1 MFKFQGLACLPICFF
16 SLMSSAVADSIA
28 LDKVVVSASRSTS
41 TNVQN
46 ASNIVVISRQEILNS
61 GARSVAEILRGQPG
75 VHVSDPFGDGSIA
88 SIDMRGFGASANAN
102 TVVMVDGRKLNFAS
116 DSGALY
122 LNRVQLEN
130 IEQIEIV
137 QGSAGVLFGN
147 MAVGGVINIITR
159 QPQRDESVISFEAG
173 SYNRFSQTLR
183 LDKQLADNWF
193 LSGLASHR
201 DADNY
206 RDNNESKFGLL
217 SLAVRKQMDDA
228 SFYAEYQHLD
238 DYQATPGSLFLDEIA
253 LDRNQSAAVYVDDYQ
268 DLVSDDL
275 RLGFRSE
282 LVKYLSLEV
291 DGHWQNDDRKF
302 VTSFRAFGPGSVATQ
317 DRETININPR
327 LIADFPGA
335 QVTAGLDFQST
346 DYLLVSAFG
355 PQPVDQVITAAYLQ
369 SVIRINRQLD
379 ATLGI
384 RYADIENDIN
394 ANQLDDNV
402 TIGAVGLNYLVNK
415 NWRWYAKADQNYRF
429 ARVDEHTNPVYGQ
442 PVGLDNQTGI
452 SYEIGSN
459 YHDQHFS
466 IGFQLYRLDLDDE
479 ISFDSSGYAN
489 INLDK
494 TTRHGASL
502 FAQWFP
508 DEHWIVGF
516 NYDFVDSEITSGPFD
531 GNRIPQVPENRLR
544 LFAEYEIRDN
554 WNTRLDTIYTG
565 KQVYGADFANDYRKM
580 ESYTVVN
587 MSSVYQIDGWSFTIR
602 INNLLDEQYSES
614 GSIGTDQGL
623 NAAVHTDCR
632 FAYQDFFGN
641 DYFNCPTE
649 FTAPERNLAMTVKLS
664 F

>member
-346 DYLLVSAFG
+346 DYLLVSAL
-355 PQPVDQVITAAYLQ
+355 AL
-369 SVIRINRQLD
+369 S
-379 ATLGI
+379 
-384 RYADIENDIN
+384 
-394 ANQLDDNV
+394 
-402 TIGAVGLNYLVNK
+402 
-415 NWRWYAKADQNYRF
+415 
-429 ARVDEHTNPVYGQ
+429 
-442 PVGLDNQTGI
+442 
-452 SYEIGSN
+452 
-459 YHDQHFS
+459 
-466 IGFQLYRLDLDDE
+466 RL
-479 ISFDSSGYAN
+479 
-489 INLDK
+489 
-494 TTRHGASL
+494 
-502 FAQWFP
+502 
-508 DEHWIVGF
+508 
-516 NYDFVDSEITSGPFD
+516 
-531 GNRIPQVPENRLR
+531 
-544 LFAEYEIRDN
+544 
-554 WNTRLDTIYTG
+554 TRLLQRLTC
-565 KQVYGADFANDYRKM
+565 NR
-580 ESYTVVN
+580 
-587 MSSVYQIDGWSFTIR
+587 SS
-602 INNLLDEQYSES
+602 
-614 GSIGTDQGL
+614 
-623 NAAVHTDCR
+623 A
-632 FAYQDFFGN
+632 
-641 DYFNCPTE
+641 
-649 FTAPERNLAMTVKLS
+649 
-664 F
+664 